1 MRAGVS
7 ITTLKRLARIEQL
20 RGSKRPRAA
29 FPPLLGL
36 DEWEAEAMAT
46 QEALLIFTRDS
57 EGFGER
63 DKPVVSPFPD
73 VSHKYKPGARMFGI
87 NVVNR

>member
-7 ITTLKRLARIEQL
+7 LTTLRRLARVEL
-20 RGSKRPRAA
+20 HKSSKRPRAE

-46 QEALLIFTRDS
+46 QEALLLFTRET
-57 EGFGER
+57 EGFGENEHTGT
-63 DKPVVSPFPD
+63 VTV
-73 VSHKYKPGARMFGI
+73 
-87 NVVNR
+87 